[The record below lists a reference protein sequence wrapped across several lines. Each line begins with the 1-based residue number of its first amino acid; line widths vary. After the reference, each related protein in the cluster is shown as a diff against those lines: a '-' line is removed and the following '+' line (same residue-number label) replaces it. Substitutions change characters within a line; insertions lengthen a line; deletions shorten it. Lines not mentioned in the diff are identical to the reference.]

1 MKVTLQAWPYASG
14 TRKHDFRLIEKL
26 IIAKTET
33 TPALNTRDD
42 ELFLNADIGE
52 SHTETF

>member
-33 TPALNTRDD
+33 TPTLNTRDD